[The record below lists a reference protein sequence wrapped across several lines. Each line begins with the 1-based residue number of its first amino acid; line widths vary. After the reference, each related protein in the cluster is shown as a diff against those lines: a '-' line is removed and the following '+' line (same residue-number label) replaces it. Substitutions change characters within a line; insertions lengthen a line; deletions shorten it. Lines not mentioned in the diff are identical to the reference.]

1 MSAPNVELLDY
12 NWGYRKLAVANVK
25 IAELEAQVA
34 EQKATI
40 AEMKDR
46 LRIVGNSPLN
56 AGLSG
61 SGVNIFGDR
70 ASIDKVK
77 AWMHG
82 ADRSEQ
88 LSQIIVQERAEAKKE
103 CEQQEA
109 VISQMRAAVEMR
121 FNEKIHSFKTDE
133 FRNYCYCGYY
143 ESHPIHTFAALGKQ
157 ENDSAK

>member
-88 LSQIIVQERAEAKKE
+88 LSQIIVQERTEAKKE
-103 CEQQEA
+103 CEQQA
-109 VISQMRAAVEMR
+109 VTIERLTRLAKQLYDSACPNQRDHPTMWRAWRAY
-121 FNEKIHSFKTDE
+121 D
-133 FRNYCYCGYY
+133 
-143 ESHPIHTFAALGKQ
+143 AALSKQ